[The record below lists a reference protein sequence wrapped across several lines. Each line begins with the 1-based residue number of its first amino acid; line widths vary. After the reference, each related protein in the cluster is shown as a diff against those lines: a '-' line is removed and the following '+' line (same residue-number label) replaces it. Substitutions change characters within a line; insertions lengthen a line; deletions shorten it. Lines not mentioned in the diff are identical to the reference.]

1 MPNQQDLESSLLPPD
16 LELQKGE
23 PLGELLTIKEVK
35 KLTAQVQ
42 PSTKLFAEQKEL
54 NQRDPP
60 LSETLRKPKQLT
72 LPGSQGAP
80 MDSYHVENQT
90 PQVAMAQASGQ
101 AVDILDADDDRL
113 SNWDEQDLM
122 YEVQSQDQYT
132 NMINLPDGIESI
144 YPVDLTRPMTET
156 LQLVYAT
163 QGGKRPREE
172 DSRTESPPPVRGH
185 VTAASP
191 LRSSLS
197 STSSRAPRI
206 PSLNIAA
213 VLDEQVFAARH

>member
-1 MPNQQDLESSLLPPD
+1 
-16 LELQKGE
+16 
-23 PLGELLTIKEVK
+23 
-35 KLTAQVQ
+35 
-42 PSTKLFAEQKEL
+42 
-54 NQRDPP
+54 
-60 LSETLRKPKQLT
+60 
-72 LPGSQGAP
+72 

-172 DSRTESPPPVRGH
+172 DSRTESPPPG
-185 VTAASP
+185 P
-191 LRSSLS
+191 LGSHRQHHCLYDSARACDCCVSSS
-197 STSSRAPRI
+197 FK
-206 PSLNIAA
+206 SLFY
-213 VLDEQVFAARH
+213 LFQGPKDSFP